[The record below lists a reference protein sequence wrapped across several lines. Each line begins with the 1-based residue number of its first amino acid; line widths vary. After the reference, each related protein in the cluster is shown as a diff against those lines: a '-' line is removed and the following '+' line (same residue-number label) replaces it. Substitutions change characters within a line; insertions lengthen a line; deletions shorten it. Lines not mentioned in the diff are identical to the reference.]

1 MGTHAKQFLSWRTIH
16 IISIDGNKCPIG
28 IVLGDTSRELDLDYQ
43 SQIGNEVVHFLSRLP
58 CWTSFVQQ
66 WKHSIFEK
74 KIITMTC
81 CLSLQPLIG
90 TRVRIM
96 RVLMNNLLSGDEQS
110 VQHITTLET
119 KYPNSLPHSNPCS
132 SFTWPCQV
140 LYWVLCVH
148 MGHNETTL
156 FSGRRVWPGNC
167 YSQVL
172 INFGINAI
180 RLSEWH
186 HWRGTW
192 KHRIAIHVQF
202 AHFLNLKWCIF
213 RFSFYS
219 DTGKVHTS
227 DRK

>member
-1 MGTHAKQFLSWRTIH
+1 MSFSYWSSFFDGYPEQLCLRSACFACKAFNNLLSQSISLYDWEHMQNNFLSWITIH

-148 MGHNETTL
+148 IGNNEPTL
-156 FSGRRVWPGNC
+156 FSGRRVWPGK
-167 YSQVL
+167 L
-172 INFGINAI
+172 L
-180 RLSEWH
+180 LS
-186 HWRGTW
+186 G
-192 KHRIAIHVQF
+192 F
-202 AHFLNLKWCIF
+202 N
-213 RFSFYS
+213 
-219 DTGKVHTS
+219 
-227 DRK
+227 